1 VKRKRNSKLLWLNG
15 IMLLLLSLLELAAGT
30 FQMMIPQ
37 GTYAVML
44 FVSNAGSMILRFY
57 TSESIK

>member
-1 VKRKRNSKLLWLNG
+1 MKRKRNSKLLWLNG

-44 FVSNAGSMILRFY
+44 FVSNAGSMILRYF
-57 TSESIK
+57 SHEAIR

>member
-1 VKRKRNSKLLWLNG
+1 MKRKRNSKLLWLNG
-15 IMLLLLSLLELAAGT
+15 VMLLLLSLLELAAGT

-44 FVSNAGSMILRFY
+44 FVSNAGSMILRFF
-57 TSESIK
+57 TSEPIR

>member
-1 VKRKRNSKLLWLNG
+1 VKLKRRSKLLWLNG
-15 IMLLLLSLLELAAGT
+15 LMLLLLSLLELAAGT
-30 FQMMIPQ
+30 FQMMIPA

-57 TSESIK
+57 TSEAIK